1 MSCQT
6 RPHISSDVREGS
18 WVGGKSSPRAM
29 MLSYA
34 NITRKRVP
42 SISPHHNIHVRFFK
56 DPWRLNSI
64 HASNIIYSATI
75 LVWTCTDRAVKDAKM
90 KKKMLLKQFVQ
101 RGKKLPAVSAEQETQ
116 GQDESAALHGVHSVG
131 EDTERTEMCICVFS
145 PMLLTACPNS
155 LFIHTVWFCWSSGW
169 DISCK
174 FFLYPHCSISFFFAV
189 IKCL

>member
-6 RPHISSDVREGS
+6 RPHISSDVREGL

-64 HASNIIYSATI
+64 HTSNIIYSATI
-75 LVWTCTDRAVKDAKM
+75 LFWTCTDRAVKDAK
-90 KKKMLLKQFVQ
+90 KKKKCCWNSLSRGEKSFLLSQQNRKPKVKTNPLRSMECTQSERTQ
-101 RGKKLPAVSAEQETQ
+101 RGWRCAFVFSHRCCSPPVPIASSSTQ
-116 GQDESAALHGVHSVG
+116 CGSVG
-131 EDTERTEMCICVFS
+131 ALAGTF
-145 PMLLTACPNS
+145 PANS
-155 LFIHTVWFCWSSGW
+155 SCTHTVQFPFS
-169 DISCK
+169 
-174 FFLYPHCSISFFFAV
+174 LP
-189 IKCL
+189 